1 MDQERVNIEEIKE
14 KLKQKLGIKDDRAL
28 LLFAMWYGLLSLD
41 EPLPERLTEEYVNM
55 LRQEAEARGET
66 IETLTEK
73 GLLEPAKF
81 YDIIH

>member
-41 EPLPERLTEEYVNM
+41 ESLPERLTEEYVNM

-73 GLLEPAKF
+73 GLLELAKF